1 MAGEGGTHRAYPLPA
16 VLLLLT
22 LAACAPAPVGDR
34 LVLDQVAFA
43 DLPGWPADRQSEA
56 IPALVRSCGVL
67 EQRQD
72 GAPAGPVAAF
82 GRVADWRPACA
93 AAGQLPPAD
102 DAAARAYFDRWF
114 KPFRALNGDR
124 PGGFLTGYYEPELR
138 GSRAADARY
147 SVPLYRRPADLVV
160 AELGD
165 FRETFR
171 GERIAGRVVDGR
183 LRPYASREAI
193 DAGAL
198 AGQGLELLW
207 VDDPV
212 DAFFLHVQGSGRVV
226 LPDGAVVR
234 VGYAAANG
242 HTYTAIGRE
251 LIARGE
257 VAREA
262 MSMQAIR
269 DWLAAHPAE
278 ARSVMAANAS
288 YVFFREL
295 EGDGPVGSQGVALTA
310 GRSLAVDARYMALGA
325 PVWIDSVDPLT
336 PEAPLRRLMVAQD
349 TGGAIRGPLRGDVFW
364 GNGPEAAARAGR
376 MQSSA
381 ELYVLLPAAAAA
393 SPTN

>member
-1 MAGEGGTHRAYPLPA
+1 MVGQIATRSAQPFA
-16 VLLLLT
+16 VALLLAM
-22 LAACAPAPVGDR
+22 AACAPAPPENK
-34 LVLDQVAFA
+34 LVLAPVAFA
-43 DLPGWPADRQSEA
+43 DLPGWQADRQSEA
-56 IPALVRSCGVL
+56 IPALLRSCMSL
-67 EQRQD
+67 AQRQD
-72 GAPAGPVAAF
+72 SAPAGPGDAF
-82 GRVADWRPACA
+82 GRVVDWRPACA
-93 AAGQLPPAD
+93 AAGSVPSGDD
-102 DAAARAYFDRWF
+102 DAARLYFDRWF

-124 PGGFLTGYYEPELR
+124 PTGFLTGYYEPELR

-147 SVPLYRRPADLVV
+147 WVPLYRRPADLVT

-165 FRETFR
+165 FRDTFR

-183 LRPYASREAI
+183 LRPYANRAAI

-226 LPDGAVVR
+226 LADGSVVR

-278 ARSVMAANAS
+278 AKSVMAANAS
-288 YVFFREL
+288 FVFFREL
-295 EGDGPVGSQGVALTA
+295 EGDGPVGSQGVVLTP
-310 GRSLAVDARYMALGA
+310 GRSLAVDTRFMALGA
-325 PVWIDSVDPLT
+325 PVWIDSLDPLT
-336 PEAPLRRLMVAQD
+336 PDVPLRRLMVSQD

-364 GNGPEAAARAGR
+364 GNGSDAAARAGR

-381 ELYVLLPAAAAA
+381 ELYVLLPAAAVPA
-393 SPTN
+393 PTN